1 MLCTVL
7 QVPAEKACI
16 SKLCKR
22 PGQLPHAGRQ
32 YTRDYEG
39 LVDLSQAM
47 VKGRDA
53 RGQQLA
59 VLSVLRSLMPEQAA
73 VRFRKWFPL
82 SQARPFLVY
91 LKQALSCS
99 VVALPACKEVMYICH
114 SCIKDCPFSLRVQI
128 LFVCLRLCIA
138 PLYKPHAIR

>member
-1 MLCTVL
+1 MQRLL
-7 QVPAEKACI
+7 AN
-16 SKLCKR
+16 SYKLCHSR
-22 PGQLPHAGRQ
+22 ASAPGHCAGRE

-82 SQARPFLVY
+82 SQARWR
-91 LKQALSCS
+91 C
-99 VVALPACKEVMYICH
+99 LPN
-114 SCIKDCPFSLRVQI
+114 SL
-128 LFVCLRLCIA
+128 L
-138 PLYKPHAIR
+138 